1 MAEIRIL
8 QLGEED
14 WNDIYELP
22 SGIHLDYRES
32 FCEPPEKPYDLF
44 FLDRLPLEEEI
55 EPLYKSV
62 KAYTLFVTERAW
74 DTAGME
80 YGADNNICWLYRSR
94 KAKRIKTTDIQ
105 RFLKQEARYFYSRPY
120 GEKFNPRD
128 LTIANGFTG
137 KIKWDGNYSVNLE
150 GDFGKALN
158 QIVFWRYNI
167 VLSKGSTMDLWLEY
181 SKSPSI
187 MIFLTVT
194 KFASGSISHVVEQWK
209 FDEKEL
215 MNVIQIDGGA
225 TDGWLF
231 ISLSA
236 RGSGEL
242 RITAL
247 HDRISRGR
255 HGYFLPGGER
265 YVAYNREEAFCYFEP
280 GDLKPPLNVYFSGYK
295 TLQGFEGYYMMK
307 GMGCP
312 FLLVAEPRLEGG
324 GFYMGIA
331 EYEQLFVTMIRK
343 YIKELRFSSDQVIL
357 SGLSMGTFGA
367 LYYGCDIRPHAII
380 LGKPLASIG
389 NVASNEKYIRPGGF
403 PTSLD
408 VLHCQCGDLDIRAAE
423 RLNSR
428 FWDKFDRTDW
438 GNTKFAVSYMIEDDY
453 DADAYQT
460 LLSHLRSAGAEAYGK
475 GIHGRHN
482 DNTGAIVNWFV
493 MQYKKILHE
502 DFGRKMEQ

>member
-1 MAEIRIL
+1 MEEIRIL

-14 WNDIYELP
+14 WNRIYELP
-22 SGIHLDYRES
+22 SWIHLDYQDC

-44 FLDRLPLEEEI
+44 FLDRLPMEEEI
-55 EPLYKSV
+55 EPLYQAV
-62 KAYTLFVTERAW
+62 KAYTLFITERAW

-80 YGADNNICWLYRSR
+80 YGADRNIRWLYRSR
-94 KAKRIKTTDIQ
+94 KAKPIKTEDIQ
-105 RFLKQEARYFYSRPY
+105 QFLTQEARYYYPRPY
-120 GEKFNPRD
+120 GEKLNPKD
-128 LTIANGFTG
+128 LTIAHDFRG
-137 KIKWDGNYSVNLE
+137 KIKWDGNYSVNLN
-150 GDFGKALN
+150 GDFGKVLRQA
-158 QIVFWRYNI
+158 VFWRYNI
-167 VLSKGSTMDLWLEY
+167 ILSRGHTMDFWLEY

-194 KFASGSISHVVEQWK
+194 KFASGSISHILEQWK
-209 FDEKEL
+209 FDEREL
-215 MNVIQIDGGA
+215 RNVIQIDGGT

-231 ISLSA
+231 VSLSA

-242 RITAL
+242 RIIAL
-247 HDRISRGR
+247 HDRISRGS

-331 EYEQLFVTMIRK
+331 EYEKLFVTMIRK
-343 YIKELRFSSDQVIL
+343 YMRELGFSSDQVIL

-367 LYYGCDIRPHAII
+367 LYYGCDVRPHAII

-389 NVASNEKYIRPGGF
+389 NVASNEKHIRPGGF

-408 VLHCQCGDLDIRAAE
+408 VLFCQCGDLDISAAE

-428 FWDKFDRTDW
+428 FWDKFDRADW
-438 GNTKFAVSYMIEDDY
+438 GSTKFAVSYMIEDDY
-453 DADAYQT
+453 DANAYQT

-493 MQYKKILHE
+493 TQYKKILHE